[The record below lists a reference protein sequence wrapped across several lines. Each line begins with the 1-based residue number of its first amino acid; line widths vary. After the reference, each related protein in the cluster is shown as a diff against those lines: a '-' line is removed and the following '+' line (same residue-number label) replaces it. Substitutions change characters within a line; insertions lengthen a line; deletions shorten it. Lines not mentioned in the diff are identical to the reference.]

1 MPSSSSR
8 RNVCNDNVGVA
19 LVLAVTTSISYLL
32 YLRNKSLSSQLNKKR
47 KKDKKNKSH
56 HDAQN
61 NPSQD
66 NVHDNKRGQKGHA
79 DDDTF
84 QMRPI
89 GTILSPFPLRAG
101 TPRQGLLA
109 KHARS
114 ILVLAD
120 DIPMEMVEDLEQYS
134 HVWILFQ
141 FHLNPVGKGRQG
153 QTSTSNTKKKKN
165 QNNNHYNK
173 ITSGRTFAASKI
185 KPPRANGQKVGVLA
199 TRSPH
204 RPNPIGL
211 SLAMVECVTT
221 TTNKSITS
229 TNNSGIKQGHRPKKS
244 TVVHLLG
251 LDLVDGTP
259 VYDIKPYLP
268 FDGVVGVDEK
278 ANNENK
284 EVQLRTPSWVV
295 EDGELSSVQWTDGA
309 RESLRQYRADG
320 LLEPFY
326 PPIARANTMQN
337 GDNNDEAMQAISEV
351 IGQDPRACHEGR
363 GCVTLANSTYEISFC
378 NLRVFFTVGMAIS
391 CKSSSDS
398 SLSKDD
404 NDEDNLPSNNYATI
418 TQVIQDKGDEEARH
432 GSYQHNLAMRRRAE
446 SISALS
452 SRKILKWMYPVREGS
467 GDELYMLRDGSTWSF
482 DDKI

>member
-8 RNVCNDNVGVA
+8 NSCNDNVGVA
-19 LVLAVTTSISYLL
+19 LALALTTSISYIL
-32 YLRNKSLSSQLNKKR
+32 YLHNKSLSSKLNKHRQKQN
-47 KKDKKNKSH
+47 NKSNQLKCDH
-56 HDAQN
+56 GNENEMFKEH
-61 NPSQD
+61 
-66 NVHDNKRGQKGHA
+66 G

-84 QMRPI
+84 QMKPI

-109 KHARS
+109 KHVRS

-153 QTSTSNTKKKKN
+153 QASDTNCTKKKKN
-165 QNNNHYNK
+165 QSNNHNTKK
-173 ITSGRTFAASKI
+173 ISKRTFAASKI

-211 SLAMVECVTT
+211 SLAMVECITT
-221 TTNKSITS
+221 TTNKSITC
-229 TNNSGIKQGHRPKKS
+229 TNSSGTRQGRRAKKS

-268 FDGVVGVDEK
+268 FDGVAIGNFDEK
-278 ANNENK
+278 ASKVNQ

-295 EDGELSSVQWTDGA
+295 EDGELSSVEWTDDA
-309 RESLRQYRADG
+309 MESLRKCRADG

-326 PPIARANTMQN
+326 PPIATANQSQN
-337 GDNNDEAMQAISEV
+337 GDDNDDAMNAISEV
-351 IGQDPRACHEGR
+351 IGQDPRACHDGR
-363 GCVTLANSTYEISFC
+363 GRVTNANSTFEISFC
-378 NLRVFFTVGMAIS
+378 NLRVFFTVGTAIPS
-391 CKSSSDS
+391 ISSSPS
-398 SLSKDD
+398 SPSKHGSDVDD
-404 NDEDNLPSNNYATI
+404 LPSNNYATV
-418 TQVIQDKGDEEARH
+418 TKVIQDKGDDEARP
-432 GSYQHNLAMRRRAE
+432 GSYQHNLAIRRRAE
-446 SISALS
+446 SMSALS
-452 SRKILKWMYPVREGS
+452 SRKKLNWMYPVREGS

-482 DDKI
+482 DDNKA